1 MDKENYKMKNFGK
14 LVFKLI
20 ITGTALFV
28 SYMVSIYLLLILSSL
43 KINVISTVWSALL
56 LPTLLLILIY
66 SKNKK
71 RDLKRWGIFI
81 LIFFVVLGINIG
93 INKYEE
99 SITIKTNVNI
109 DCGEYLP
116 FVEKTK
122 IVKLDHEA
130 SLKLTGDL
138 PRLDGAAAV
147 FPVYSAFVN
156 ATYPNT
162 VSLNDGIFEY
172 RNTVRGYRSLALKE
186 TDLFFGAFPSKEQ
199 IDFAKEQGNEFEYT
213 EIAKEA
219 FVFFVHKDNPIES
232 LTTDEIKKIYSGEI
246 TNWKEVG
253 GNNEEIIAFQRNE
266 GSGSQSMLI
275 RFMAG
280 TPIMEAP
287 MEQVNDFM
295 VGIINRVS
303 DYKNKTNSIGFS
315 FRYYMEGIIKN
326 PNVKMVNIDGIE
338 PNVENIKKGN
348 YPITTSLYAVSY
360 KNNDNENVKKLLDW
374 ILSSEGQ
381 EIIEKTG
388 YVGIK

>member
-1 MDKENYKMKNFGK
+1 MNKENNKIEN

-20 ITGTALFV
+20 VTVLALVACYIV
-28 SYMVSIYLLLILSSL
+28 SVYLLLILGSS
-43 KINVISTVWSALL
+43 KINVISTVWSIFL

-71 RDLKRWGIFI
+71 RDLKIWGIFI
-81 LIFFVVLGINIG
+81 LIFFLVLGINIG
-93 INKYEE
+93 IIKYEE

-109 DCGEYLP
+109 DCSEYLP
-116 FVEKTK
+116 FIEDSK
-122 IVKLDHEA
+122 IVKLDNEA
-130 SLKLTGDL
+130 SLKLTDNL
-138 PRLDGAAAV
+138 PRVDGAAAV

-186 TDLFFGAFPSKEQ
+186 TDLFFGAFPSEEQ
-199 IDFAKEQGNEFEYT
+199 IDFARKQGNEFEYT

-219 FVFFVHKDNPIES
+219 FVFFVHKDNPVES
-232 LTTDEIKKIYSGEI
+232 LTTEEIKKIYSGKI

-253 GNNEEIIAFQRNE
+253 GKDEEIIAFQRNE

-280 TPIMEAP
+280 TPIMDAP
-287 MEQVNDFM
+287 TEQVNDFM
-295 VGIINRVS
+295 VGIIDQVS

-326 PNVKMVNIDGIE
+326 PNVKILKVDGIE
-338 PNVENIKKGN
+338 PNVQNIKNDK
-348 YPITTSLYAVSY
+348 YPITTSLYAVTY
-360 KNNDNENVKKLLDW
+360 KNNDNENVQKLLDW
-374 ILSSEGQ
+374 ILSDEGQ

-388 YVGIK
+388 YVGIN